1 RLEMLEETWSR
12 TVYAL
17 LRVSQKPLFV
27 VDLEDNPE
35 SIQRVLVTEG
45 CQSAA
50 FLPLRTS
57 EQSLGFITLAS
68 REAEGLS
75 PRQEELFTAIARQ
88 LSITIENARLYRE
101 SENRAARLAALTR
114 LNRIISSSLDTSEVL
129 REIARAAV
137 QLMNAAYASFWI
149 ADEATQTLEVG
160 ASSDNIT
167 GGVSPVSRL
176 RFGEGAGGWGAVH
189 RQALQ
194 IPNRSAARNCIATP
208 WIRANGFT
216 SLFAVPVML
225 EDSLLA
231 VLTLFGRQPFRFGL
245 DDQALV
251 ESFVSQ
257 AAAAVRNASLYAS
270 EAAARDTAEA
280 ATQ

>member
-1 RLEMLEETWSR
+1 ATRFERAEETWSG
-12 TVYAL
+12 TLHAL
-17 LRVSQKPLFV
+17 LRASQEPLFV
-27 VDLEDNPE
+27 VDLEHNPG
-35 SIQRVLVTEG
+35 SPQRVLAAAG
-45 CQSAA
+45 FRSAA

-68 REAEGLS
+68 REAGRLS

-114 LNRIISSSLDTSEVL
+114 LNCIISSSLDTSEVL

-167 GGVSPVSRL
+167 GGISPVSRL
-176 RFGEGAGGWGAVH
+176 RFGEGAAGWVAVH
-189 RQALQ
+189 RQPLH
-194 IPNRSAARNCIATP
+194 ITDISADGRFIATP
-208 WIRANGFT
+208 WIQANGFT
-216 SLFAVPVML
+216 SWFAVPV
-225 EDSLLA
+225 
-231 VLTLFGRQPFRFGL
+231 
-245 DDQALV
+245 
-251 ESFVSQ
+251 
-257 AAAAVRNASLYAS
+257 
-270 EAAARDTAEA
+270 
-280 ATQ
+280 